1 MTPRS
6 NNNNKPNGEITRIAV
21 VTGSS
26 SGIGFETAL
35 LLARS
40 GFHTYA
46 TMRNLEKSKSITE
59 IANTEKL
66 PLQVVQLD
74 VNDDISV
81 KNAIDKIVSA
91 AENKRIDVLVNNAGY
106 GLFGSVEDTSIEEI
120 KAQFETNFFGVIRVT
135 QQVLPIM
142 RKQHSGGGTIV
153 NVSSVGGRIG
163 VPVLSAYQSTKFAL
177 EGLSESMSYELE
189 PFGIRVV
196 IIEPGFIRTNIVNS
210 STSAQKAL
218 DPKSPYFPLMQK
230 VKNHFKS
237 MMENA
242 SSSSPPEEVAKV
254 ILQAITSKN
263 QQLRYTVG
271 NDAATIIQARMNM
284 PDKEFRK
291 MVIQNFS
298 L

>member
-6 NNNNKPNGEITRIAV
+6 NSNNKPNGEITRVAV

-81 KNAIDKIVSA
+81 KNAIDKIVGAA

-106 GLFGSVEDTSIEEI
+106 GLVGAFEDLSVEEI
-120 KAQFETNFFGVIRVT
+120 KSQFETNFFGVIRLT

-142 RKQHSGGGTIV
+142 RKQKSGTIV
-153 NVSSVGGRIG
+153 NVSSGAGRIG
-163 VPVLSAYQSTKFAL
+163 FPGMSAYVSSKFAL

-196 IIEPGFIRTNIVNS
+196 IIEPGVIRTNFKKNSVMSKKSLDNS
-210 STSAQKAL
+210 SI
-218 DPKSPYFPLMQK
+218 SPYSSIIQK
-230 VKNHFKS
+230 MH
-237 MMENA
+237 A
-242 SSSSPPEEVAKV
+242 SISSIVEHATPPEEVAKV
-254 ILQAITSKN
+254 ILHPVISN
-263 QQLRYTVG
+263 NPELRYLVG
-271 NDAATIIQARMNM
+271 NDIIMMAETKKSMS
-284 PDKEFRK
+284 DEDFRK
-291 MVIQNFS
+291 MMMQNIIG
-298 L
+298 